1 LASVVIR
8 SDGSSRFPTSKQYGY
23 FPSFSLGWNINKE
36 KFMEASNTITGLKL
50 RASYGFTGDQEIGD
64 YQNKPLWQ
72 PAIYNGQ
79 SGLKP
84 KLITDPNLTWQKNK
98 GANVGID
105 FELWSGVI
113 SGSADYFVNTRTDLL
128 NYVPIAGTTGFATL
142 LTNGGEVE
150 DKGFE
155 FNVTTRNVNAAY
167 FKWSTNFNITYQKN
181 TLLKTPIDN
190 QLLSAFNDLNPTH
203 ILRIGQPVGSFW
215 GVKYTGV
222 NPQTGDAT
230 FEDLDKNGVIDA
242 NDAQILGKARPDFY
256 GGLTNNLR
264 YKNIDM
270 MIATQFSVGNKV
282 YNLIRPVWENLGYG
296 NDGGLDQVYANN
308 SVNSLN
314 RWQKPGDITD
324 VPRPSFITKNY
335 IENSSMFVEDASFFR
350 IRTVNI
356 GYTFSKKALKFLT
369 GLRVYAQV
377 QNLLVFTKYK
387 GFDPEVSSNG
397 GNIDRTAGVDY
408 AAYPPARTFTFGFNL
423 NL

>member
-1 LASVVIR
+1 
-8 SDGSSRFPTSKQYGY
+8 
-23 FPSFSLGWNINKE
+23 
-36 KFMEASNTITGLKL
+36 
-50 RASYGFTGDQEIGD
+50 
-64 YQNKPLWQ
+64 
-72 PAIYNGQ
+72 
-79 SGLKP
+79 
-84 KLITDPNLTWQKNK
+84 
-98 GANVGID
+98 
-105 FELWSGVI
+105 
-113 SGSADYFVNTRTDLL
+113 
-128 NYVPIAGTTGFATL
+128 
-142 LTNGGEVE
+142 
-150 DKGFE
+150 
-155 FNVTTRNVNAAY
+155 
-167 FKWSTNFNITYQKN
+167 
-181 TLLKTPIDN
+181 
-190 QLLSAFNDLNPTH
+190 
-203 ILRIGQPVGSFW
+203 
-215 GVKYTGV
+215 
-222 NPQTGDAT
+222 
-230 FEDLDKNGVIDA
+230 
-242 NDAQILGKARPDFY
+242 
-256 GGLTNNLR
+256 
-264 YKNIDM
+264 M